1 MFRLTDLPILSF
13 SPNLRRVVGNP
24 FPPFDNEN
32 LDSWGV
38 QNLLHPS
45 IPYSRDTQPS
55 SSASTSSNPFLTFY
69 SSSPLLEVSCHL
81 LSVNSISSMQ
91 LELFNLLIEPS
102 QHAFALAWHR
112 DDIKPNVDQ
121 EEESKRLK
129 APDNG
134 VQWNV
139 ALEDDDC
146 LFVIPG
152 THQRLRSQEE
162 IKANQMKTPEA
173 VLIKNGEEI
182 GFDGSWEEDPKTT
195 LKVRLKGE
203 IYYPFLPWN
212 HFLAF
217 ENSLNDVWQKPLLSC
232 AVLVS
237 NISWSSSLL
246 FPKDPSSS
254 FLSSKSKESNSSWLF
269 RSCRSNEQSRSRRS
283 ERRTKRRIRDRR

>member
-1 MFRLTDLPILSF
+1 
-13 SPNLRRVVGNP
+13 
-24 FPPFDNEN
+24 
-32 LDSWGV
+32 
-38 QNLLHPS
+38 
-45 IPYSRDTQPS
+45 
-55 SSASTSSNPFLTFY
+55 
-69 SSSPLLEVSCHL
+69 
-81 LSVNSISSMQ
+81 MQ

-152 THQRLRSQEE
+152 THKRLRSQEE

-173 VLIKNGEEI
+173 VLIKSIGEEI

-203 IYYPFLPWN
+203 IILSFFFPGI
-212 HFLAF
+212 H
-217 ENSLNDVWQKPLLSC
+217 LL
-232 AVLVS
+232 VL
-237 NISWSSSLL
+237 
-246 FPKDPSSS
+246 
-254 FLSSKSKESNSSWLF
+254 
-269 RSCRSNEQSRSRRS
+269 
-283 ERRTKRRIRDRR
+283 